1 MSQYQNSIFHSAD
14 PDGPESIGQMMTQ
27 CKNIARDIKRA
38 HPYRQRLPAGLIQT
52 FPAREVVDA
61 LVQLY
66 FETTETCYRILDYS
80 TFMAEYR
87 TNIDNLNDAKSSYL
101 IELLL
106 VICIAG
112 PMHQDDT
119 VRKELAAKAPTWL
132 HISQTWLSAPVEKD
146 RLTIKGIQ
154 IHLLL
159 LLARQINRV
168 GADIVWISAGSL
180 IRMAMQMGLHQDPDH
195 LGEMAQDEKEI
206 RRQLWYTI
214 LEMNMQATL
223 DSGMVPMIAPDSY
236 NTKPPAGTNNVHG
249 QDLTPSELPDHSS
262 VAQNR
267 PSFQHILAESL
278 HLRVR
283 AANIIG
289 SLQAQP
295 EYDQILALGNE
306 LSKAS
311 QKAALA
317 MKHQTS
323 SDWSSENKFGQSF
336 CTHLI
341 RRFLLCLHFP
351 YAVRAKSNPIYEH
364 SYRVALD
371 VALDIISLLDDPLYS
386 RLLINGSGMFR
397 DIITRGAMMLYV
409 EINSNIENDASSLL
423 HRRHR
428 ANQELLI
435 QDAHRVV
442 QYAKDRMCAGETNVK
457 GYLFL
462 SMSTAHIEA
471 TLSGSSSEV
480 AMRSAAKESLD
491 TCRQI
496 LMDLAGR
503 KPSGSTPPGFETWMH
518 NDEPTPPEGL
528 LSDFDIFNDGGF
540 DFNFPDLFQ
549 NWMDSDFSAH
559 QGMI

>member
-1 MSQYQNSIFHSAD
+1 MSHHQNNIFHSAE

-27 CKNIARDIKRA
+27 CKNIAREIKRA

-52 FPAREVVDA
+52 FPAREVIDA

-66 FETTETCYRILDYS
+66 FDTTETCYRILDYPA
-80 TFMAEYR
+80 FMAEL
-87 TNIDNLNDAKSSYL
+87 TVNINNMEDAKGSFL

-112 PMHQDDT
+112 PMHQDDAM
-119 VRKELAAKAPTWL
+119 RKELAAKVPTWL
-132 HISQTWLSAPVEKD
+132 HISQTWLSAPVEKN

-195 LGEMAQDEKEI
+195 LGEMGQDEKEI

-214 LEMNMQATL
+214 LEMNMHATL
-223 DSGMVPMIAPDSY
+223 DSGMVPMITPDSY
-236 NTKPPAGTNNVHG
+236 NTKPPRATDNVHG
-249 QDLTPSELPDHSS
+249 QDLTPSEIPES
-262 VAQNR
+262 VAQHR

-278 HLRVR
+278 HIRVR

-295 EYDQILALGNE
+295 EYDQVLALGNE
-306 LSKAS
+306 LSKAC

-317 MKHQTS
+317 MKQHASLDPQ
-323 SDWSSENKFGQSF
+323 NQFGQSF
-336 CTHLI
+336 CNHLI

-351 YAVRAKSNPIYEH
+351 YAVRAKGNPIYEH
-364 SYRVALD
+364 SYKVALD
-371 VALDIISLLDDPLYS
+371 VALDVISLLDDPLYS

-397 DIITRGAMMLYV
+397 DIITRGALMLYV

-442 QYAKDRMCAGETNVK
+442 QYAKDRMCSGETNVK

-462 SMSTAHIEA
+462 SMATAHIEA
-471 TLSGSSSEV
+471 MLSGSPSEV
-480 AMRSAAKESLD
+480 AMRSTAKESLD

-496 LMDLAGR
+496 LMDLAAR
-503 KPSGSTPPGFETWMH
+503 KHSGTAPLDLEIWMH
-518 NDEPTPPEGL
+518 NNEPTPPETFG
-528 LSDFDIFNDGGF
+528 SDFDIFNDGGF

-549 NWMDSDFSAH
+549 NWMESDFSGH